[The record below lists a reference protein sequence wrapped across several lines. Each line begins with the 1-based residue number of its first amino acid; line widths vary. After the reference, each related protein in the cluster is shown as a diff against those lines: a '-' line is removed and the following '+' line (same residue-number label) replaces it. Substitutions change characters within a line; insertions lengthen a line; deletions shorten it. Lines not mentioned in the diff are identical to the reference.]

1 MGPHP
6 PPDLTLPVATD
17 RTVVLAV
24 DAACGRCRAVGDVVA
39 RTCPGLEVLP
49 LLDYR
54 VAAWRAEAGDPP
66 WSPTLLVVEH
76 RDDGDEV
83 RAWPGPRLVP
93 GLVAVLGPRG
103 TWALARAL
111 RRAGLA
117 PEVARGVLRPGT
129 APSEAVARVRP
140 RRPWPGRGA

>member
-1 MGPHP
+1 MGPQP
-6 PPDLTLPVATD
+6 SPGLTLSVATD

-24 DAACGRCRAVGDVVA
+24 DAACERCRAVGTVVA
-39 RTCPGLEVLP
+39 RARPGLQVLP

-66 WSPTLLVVEH
+66 WAPTLLVVEH
-76 RDDGDEV
+76 SDDGDVV
-83 RAWPGPRLVP
+83 RAWHGPRLVA

-103 TWALARAL
+103 AWALARAL

-129 APSEAVARVRP
+129 AR
-140 RRPWPGRGA
+140 